1 MKDFLKIKAK
11 FANSEADTGS
21 VEVQVVDISEKI
33 DSLVKHLEINKK
45 DFSSKRGL
53 LMLLNK
59 RRRFLKYVQRENDST
74 YKELI
79 SELGLRK

>member
-1 MKDFLKIKAK
+1 VKDFLKIKAK
-11 FANSEADTGS
+11 FAKGEADTGS
-21 VEVQVVDISEKI
+21 AEVQVVDISEKI
-33 DSLVKHLEINKK
+33 SGLVKHLEINKK

-59 RRRFLKYVQRENDST
+59 RRKFLKYVRRENDST

>member
-11 FANSEADTGS
+11 FAKNESDTGS
-21 VEVQVVDISEKI
+21 VEVQVVDLSQKI
-33 DSLVKHLEINKK
+33 EGLVNHLESNKK

-53 LMLLNK
+53 LKLINK
-59 RRRFLKYVQRENDST
+59 RRRFLQYVQKENNST